1 MDATT
6 TIMNDYMRV
15 QMPRVDILKIRKLLE
30 NNYKV
35 DHDLAEGIAEA
46 IDVAL
51 KDQDLSNEFATKEDI
66 RTVDHRVDKVV
77 DKIDNL
83 EQAMNTKFDSLEIVM
98 DARFKAVEH
107 MIESSKKST
116 IIYLGG
122 IVGAG
127 LISIIGILLV
137 GLIKY
142 MPVISRIVEMLPKE

>member
-1 MDATT
+1 MNIPTT
-6 TIMNDYMRV
+6 MNDYVRV

-30 NNYKV
+30 NNYKI

-51 KDQDLSNEFATKEDI
+51 KDQDLSNDFASKEDI
-66 RTVDHRVDKVV
+66 RAVDHRVDKVI

-83 EQAMNTKFDSLEIVM
+83 EQVM
-98 DARFKAVEH
+98 TH
-107 MIESSKKST
+107 MIENSRKSI

-122 IVGAG
+122 IIGAG

-137 GLIKY
+137 GLIQY
-142 MPVISRIVEMLPKE
+142 MPVISRIVEMLPKK

>member
-1 MDATT
+1 MNIPTT
-6 TIMNDYMRV
+6 MNDYVRV

-30 NNYKV
+30 NNYKI

-51 KDQDLSNEFATKEDI
+51 KDQDLSNDFASKEDI
-66 RTVDHRVDKVV
+66 RTVDHRVDKVI

-83 EQAMNTKFDSLEIVM
+83 EQVM
-98 DARFKAVEH
+98 TH
-107 MIESSKKST
+107 MIENSRKSI

-122 IVGAG
+122 IIGAG

-137 GLIKY
+137 GLIQY
-142 MPVISRIVEMLPKE
+142 MPVISRIVEMLPKK

>member
-1 MDATT
+1 MNTATAV
-6 TIMNDYMRV
+6 NDYVRV

-51 KDQDLSNEFATKEDI
+51 KDQDSSNDFASKEDI
-66 RTVDHRVDKVV
+66 RAVDHRVDKVI

-83 EQAMNTKFDSLEIVM
+83 EQVM
-98 DARFKAVEH
+98 AH
-107 MIESSKKST
+107 MIENSRKST
-116 IIYLGG
+116 IIYMGG

>member
-1 MDATT
+1 MNIATT
-6 TIMNDYMRV
+6 VNDNVRV

-51 KDQDLSNEFATKEDI
+51 KDQDVSNEFATKEDI
-66 RTVDHRVDKVV
+66 KIVDHRVDKVV

-83 EQAMNTKFDSLEIVM
+83 EQAINAKFDTLERVV
-98 DARFKAVEH
+98 DARFEAVEH
-107 MIESSKKST
+107 MIESSRKST

-122 IVGAG
+122 IVGTG

-142 MPVISRIVEMLPKE
+142 MPVISKIVEMLPKE

>member
-1 MDATT
+1 MDTSI
-6 TIMNDYMRV
+6 TINDYVRV
-15 QMPRVDILKIRKLLE
+15 RMPRVDILKIRKLLE

-35 DHDLAEGIAEA
+35 EHDLAEGIAEA

-51 KDQDLSNEFATKEDI
+51 KDQDVSNEFATKEDLKI
-66 RTVDHRVDKVV
+66 VDYRVDKVI

-83 EQAMNTKFDSLEIVM
+83 EQAMNSKFDTLERIM
-98 DARFKAVEH
+98 DARFEVVEH

-116 IIYLGG
+116 IIYMGG

-137 GLIKY
+137 GLMKY
-142 MPVISRIVEMLPKE
+142 MPVISKIVEMLPKE